1 MEQKRTPVFRRK
13 FFINKKLQGKFIAGF
28 TLAVFLGLIANLLVS
43 YFLIDRELT
52 EELYK
57 IHIKIRTT
65 SDIAVPILSALGA
78 VMVPSIL
85 AISAATG
92 FFLTRRVELPLLQF
106 RDAIRKRAAGD
117 LSQDLSE
124 DLPPEL
130 APAFAGMSSS
140 LEAVFVSLK
149 KSAIILDKES
159 QWLARAQT
167 PGELRRTLDAITMAR
182 ERASLEISKLK
193 V

>member
-28 TLAVFLGLIANLLVS
+28 TLAVFLGLVANLLVS
-43 YFLIDRELT
+43 YFLIDRELN

-65 SDIAVPILSALGA
+65 SDIAVPILAGLGA

-85 AISAATG
+85 AVSAATG
-92 FFLTRRVELPLLQF
+92 FFLTRRVELPLLDF
-106 RDAIRKRAAGD
+106 RDAIRKRAQGD

-124 DLPPEL
+124 DMPPEL
-130 APAFAGMSSS
+130 APAFAAMSSS
-140 LEAVFVSLK
+140 MEAVFVSLK
-149 KSAIILDKES
+149 ESATILDKES
-159 QWLARAQT
+159 QRLAGQHT
-167 PGELRRTLDAITMAR
+167 TGEIRRTLDAITMAR